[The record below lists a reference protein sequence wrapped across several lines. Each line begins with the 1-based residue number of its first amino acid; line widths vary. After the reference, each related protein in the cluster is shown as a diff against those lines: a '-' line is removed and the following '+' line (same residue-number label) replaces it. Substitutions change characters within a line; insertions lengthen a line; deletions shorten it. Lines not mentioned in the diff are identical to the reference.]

1 MRLYPS
7 TIFSLQVLWE
17 GFIVGRFC
25 NSPSSSAWFLRGIHT
40 ETGGSGC
47 HFYEGIVFHWIQMS
61 TGKAM
66 APHSRTLAWKISWTE
81 APGRLQSM
89 GLRRVAHDW
98 ETSLS
103 LFIFLHWRRK
113 WQPTPV
119 FLPGESQ
126 GRGSLMGCRLWGR
139 TESDTTEAT

>member
-1 MRLYPS
+1 MKLPSPGWESRWRSSSSRILLLCRECPLPELPFFFFFFFNFPYMRLYPS

-89 GLRRVAHDW
+89 GLRRVAHD
-98 ETSLS
+98 
-103 LFIFLHWRRK
+103 
-113 WQPTPV
+113 
-119 FLPGESQ
+119 
-126 GRGSLMGCRLWGR
+126 
-139 TESDTTEAT
+139 